1 MASGE
6 IALDQMARAAAAR
19 PAATA
24 IGEAD
29 DEGGTAPPRPR
40 LGYGEQAA
48 IGLFVIAAFTVM
60 KVMASLLVPML
71 AAVILGSLI
80 ARGGDTLAR
89 AGLPPM
95 LAGLGLVLG
104 ACFGAFL
111 AADALVEPLSAL
123 IGQVPEMVGKL
134 SAAVAPLMEPLGALK
149 ERLSAMAGPMNGTG
163 QAAVVVSAANEA
175 AWLTALLASLTPA
188 LGEFFIFFTT
198 LAFFVVGRV
207 SLRRAMIRS
216 WEGRAKRLAAIRVL
230 NAVDQAL
237 VRYFGTAAVI
247 YAGVGLATGLIAF
260 GSGLTNAVLWG
271 VLTFL
276 ASFIP
281 YFGAALITLA
291 LAAGGLLVH
300 DGFFVAMIPAA
311 SFLAIHVVV
320 ENAVVPAFLGRRL
333 DLNPFVVFVAIL
345 FWSWMW
351 GPVGAVLAVP
361 LLIVGDTI
369 RCELK
374 PHSPSRRAALLP
386 D

>member
-1 MASGE
+1 
-6 IALDQMARAAAAR
+6 MARAAAAR

-29 DEGGTAPPRPR
+29 DEGGTAPRGPR

-71 AAVILGSLI
+71 AAVIIGSLI
-80 ARGGDTLAR
+80 ARGGDSLAR
-89 AGLPPM
+89 VGLPPM

-111 AADALVEPLSAL
+111 AADALVEPLSTL
-123 IGQVPEMVGKL
+123 IGQVPDMIGKL

-149 ERLSAMAGPMNGTG
+149 ERLSAMAGRGNGSG
-163 QAAVVVSAANEA
+163 QAVVVSAANET

-188 LGEFFIFFTT
+188 LGEFFVFFTT

-247 YAGVGLATGLIAF
+247 YAGVGLATGVIAF
-260 GSGLTNAVLWG
+260 ASGLTNAVLWG

-300 DGFFVAMIPAA
+300 EGVFVAMIPAA

-369 RCELK
+369 RSELK